1 MRGEQ
6 ARHLLWS
13 FTALQLYG
21 YPSPMDL
28 LILHGEDTFSSRQR
42 LRTLV
47 AGFQKKYDPSGSNI
61 IRFSPP
67 FDLGQIRNAIGQTGM
82 FARKRLIILNDFYSS
97 ALVTDRATF
106 NSWFDDPEAF
116 PDAVVICWEG
126 KDLGKPTVAK
136 KPSKPKKTTASK
148 KAPAK
153 SSAKVSWPVHAKVEE
168 FLSLAEAQLAAWIRK
183 EAQRLGGIIDPAA
196 VRLLVANVGPDLW
209 KLSNLLVQ
217 LVAAAGKRPID
228 SVLVGKWTQAPLD
241 DNMFHFTDALSS
253 RNASVALTLFRSQ
266 LALGVHPLVLE
277 AMLARQLRI
286 LVMVEDCLQRGLP
299 AGTIADTTELHPYV
313 TQKAIAAV
321 RQFQP
326 GQIQRLFQQLV
337 DLDVAL
343 KTGKIDPEVGLTKFI
358 AEICVK

>member
-1 MRGEQ
+1 
-6 ARHLLWS
+6 
-13 FTALQLYG
+13 
-21 YPSPMDL
+21 MDL

-42 LRTLV
+42 LRLLI

-82 FARKRLIILNDFYSS
+82 FAKKRLIILNDFYSS
-97 ALVTDRATF
+97 ALVADRATF

-126 KDLGKPTVAK
+126 KDLGKPAVAK
-136 KPSKPKKTTASK
+136 KPSKSKKTTASK

-153 SSAKVSWPVHAKVEE
+153 PSTKVSWPAHAKVED
-168 FLSLAEAQLAAWIRK
+168 FLPLAEAQLAAWIRK
-183 EAQRLGGIIDPAA
+183 EAQRLGGIVDPVAI
-196 VRLLVANVGPDLW
+196 RLLVANVGPDLW
-209 KLSNLLVQ
+209 RLSNLLAQ
-217 LVAAAGKRPID
+217 LAAAANNHPID
-228 SVLVGKWTQAPLD
+228 STLVGEWTQAPLD

-253 RNASVALTLFRSQ
+253 RNVQAALTLFQSQ

-286 LVMVEDCLQRGLP
+286 LVMVEDCIQQGLP
-299 AGTIADTTELHPYV
+299 AGTIADTTDLHPFV
-313 TQKAIAAV
+313 AQKAIAAV

-326 GQIQRLFQQLV
+326 GQIVKLFKQLV

-343 KTGKIDPEVGLTKFI
+343 KTGKVDPEVGLTQFI
-358 AEICVK
+358 AEVCVK